1 MHTTYHRR
9 LARVKGNKTLPL
21 SESPSRLYTSQA
33 SSRLGQNQLQAC
45 KGGERF
51 AVSGSGDDIF
61 RELRETISGEVHTDP
76 LRRYLL
82 STDGSI
88 FRVQPAC
95 VVYPR
100 VAEDVLLTVRF
111 ARRHGLTIHP
121 RGAGSGLCGSA
132 LGRGIVID
140 FTKYMHRLLRLDLRE
155 RSFECEPGFRWGE
168 LEQTLQ
174 GKGLFFPPDPS
185 SGEFATFGGMY
196 STNAS
201 GAHSVK
207 YGTVADYIL
216 DADVVLSS
224 GEVITLSEVQGKG
237 LEKLPGHLRSLAA
250 LYEEH
255 RATIEAA
262 YPKPPSNV
270 CGYNLRG
277 LVRDGRLDL
286 RSLFAGAEGTLGI
299 VTRLKFR
306 LLERPPYDSL
316 VVAFFGDTLSSVRAV
331 QRALE
336 LGPAGIEI
344 MDKSLLALARESDEK
359 LREEIPEGVES
370 VLLIEFD
377 GTDAESC
384 SRLAAETTWMLKSEG
399 FTTAVHLA
407 VTKADKERF
416 WAVRKAA
423 VPILYRLK
431 GEKKIL
437 ALVEDASV
445 PVPAMVEY
453 VQGIY
458 RIMDKHQVRFVLYG
472 HIARGLL
479 HTRPLLNLKASND
492 IDLVRVLADEI
503 FELVHGLGGS
513 VSGEHGDGR
522 LRSAYIKRQYPGI
535 YDLFLATKGLLDGDD
550 ILNPEIKTRHDPEQ
564 MQRSLRFG
572 KGYRSADLRKKYLR
586 WPEGFDG
593 EVEKCHGCSK
603 CTTITTATRMCPVYK
618 VTRDEAATPK
628 AKANVLRALLS
639 GAVERKSLYD
649 QTFREVIATCV
660 NCGSCRREC
669 PSQVNIPK
677 MALEARAHHGEKFGK
692 SLESRLLGNLER
704 AGKAWKYL
712 PGPLRAVLDL
722 GAAREAMELFAGISA
737 RRKPPVFARHSLF
750 DQVRFQEGRGDLTVL
765 YFAGCYASYLRP
777 EIGLAALRILKNM
790 GMTVLVPPQHC
801 CGLPMLAKGMVK
813 EASERVEKN
822 LRRWSRLVRR
832 ADYITV
838 TCSSCG
844 LSLME
849 EWSSL
854 SDRGGV
860 EEIRGKVVHI
870 TEIINRHLGRLKLK
884 DSSLHLSYHNPC
896 HLRVQARPGSSLR
909 LLSQLP
915 GVRVEDL
922 QANCCGMAGSW
933 GMSARNYDLSR
944 VIGSDL
950 IGKLDA
956 SPSTVGVTDCP
967 TCRMQMEEF
976 SPKPIRHPVEII
988 AERLVI

>member
-1 MHTTYHRR
+1 MDFLR
-9 LARVKGNKTLPL
+9 
-21 SESPSRLYTSQA
+21 SRHGY
-33 SSRLGQNQLQAC
+33 
-45 KGGERF
+45 ERF
-51 AVSGSGDDIF
+51 PVPTPGDDIF
-61 RELRETISGEVHTDP
+61 RELRESISGEVHTDP
-76 LRRYLL
+76 FRRYLL

-88 FRVQPAC
+88 FRVHPSC

-100 VAEDVLLTVRF
+100 AAEDVLLIVRF
-111 ARRHGLTIHP
+111 ARRHGFTIHP

-132 LGRGIVID
+132 LGTGIIID
-140 FTKYMHRLLRLDLRE
+140 FTKYMHRLIRLDLAE
-155 RSFECEPGFRWGE
+155 RTFECEPGFRWGE
-168 LEQTLQ
+168 LEQALQ

-207 YGTVADYIL
+207 YGTVADYVL
-216 DADVVLSS
+216 DADVALSR
-224 GEVITLSEVQGKG
+224 GEFITLSSVQGKD
-237 LEKLPGHLRSLAA
+237 LDELPGYLRSLAG
-250 LYEEH
+250 LYEQH
-255 RATIEAA
+255 RATIEAG
-262 YPKPPSNV
+262 YPGPPSNV
-270 CGYNLRG
+270 CGYNLRA

-286 RSLFAGAEGTLGI
+286 RRLFAGSEGTLGI

-306 LLERPPYDSL
+306 LLERPRYDSL

-336 LGPAGIEI
+336 LGPSGIEI
-344 MDKSLLALARESDEK
+344 MDKSLLALARESDEH
-359 LREEIPEGVES
+359 LRAEIPEGVES

-384 SRLAAETTWMLKSEG
+384 SRLAGETTRMLRSEG
-399 FTTAVHLA
+399 FTSNVHLA

-445 PVPAMVEY
+445 PIPAMVDY

-458 RIMDKHQVRFVLYG
+458 RIMETHQVRFVLYG

-479 HTRPLLNLKASND
+479 HTRPLLDLKASSD

-535 YDLFLATKGLLDGDD
+535 YDLFLATKGLLDGDGL
-550 ILNPEIKTRHDPEQ
+550 LNPEIKTRHDPGQ
-564 MQRSLRFG
+564 MQSSLRFG
-572 KGYRSADLRKKYLR
+572 KGYRSAGLRKTYLR
-586 WPEGFDG
+586 WPEGFAR

-603 CTTITTATRMCPVYK
+603 CTTVTAATRMCPIYK

-628 AKANVLRALLS
+628 AKANLLRALLS
-639 GAVERKSLYD
+639 GAVERRSLYD
-649 QTFREVIATCV
+649 RTFREVIETCV
-660 NCGSCRREC
+660 NCGSCGREC

-692 SLESRLLGNLER
+692 SLEGRLLGNPER

-712 PGPLRAVLDL
+712 PRPLGALLDL
-722 GAAREAMELFAGISA
+722 GAAREAMELVAGISA

-750 DQVRFQEGRGDLTVL
+750 DRVRFQEGRGDLTVL

-777 EIGLAALRILKNM
+777 EIGLAALRILKSM

-822 LRRWSRLVRR
+822 LRRWSRLLRR
-832 ADYITV
+832 ADYVTV

-849 EWSSL
+849 EWSCL
-854 SDRGGV
+854 SDDGGV

-870 TEIINRHLGRLKLK
+870 TDFINQHLDRLKLK
-884 DSSLHLSYHNPC
+884 DAALHLSYHNPC
-896 HLRVQARPGSSLR
+896 HLRVQARPESSLR
-909 LLSQLP
+909 LLLQLP

-922 QANCCGMAGSW
+922 RANCCGMAGSW
-933 GMSARNYDLSR
+933 GMSARNYDLSKA
-944 VIGSDL
+944 IGSDL
-950 IGKLDA
+950 IGKLNA
-956 SPSTVGVTDCP
+956 SASAIGVTDCP

-976 SPKPIRHPVEII
+976 SSKPIRHPVEIL
-988 AERLVI
+988 ADRLVI

>member
-1 MHTTYHRR
+1 M
-9 LARVKGNKTLPL
+9 P
-21 SESPSRLYTSQA
+21 TS
-33 SSRLGQNQLQAC
+33 
-45 KGGERF
+45 
-51 AVSGSGDDIF
+51 DDDTF
-61 RELRETISGEVHTDP
+61 RELRGAIRGEIHTDP

-88 FRVQPAC
+88 FRVQPAG
-95 VVYPR
+95 VIYPR
-100 VAEDVLLTVRF
+100 AAADVVLTVRF
-111 ARRHGLTIHP
+111 ARSHGLTIHP

-132 LGRGIVID
+132 LGTGIIID
-140 FTKYMHRLLRLDLRE
+140 FTKHMHRLLRLDLRE
-155 RSFECEPGFRWGE
+155 RTFECEPGFRWGE
-168 LEQTLQ
+168 LEQALQ
-174 GKGLFFPPDPS
+174 GTGLFFPPDPS

-196 STNAS
+196 GTNAS

-216 DADVVLSS
+216 DADVVLGS
-224 GEVITLSEVQGKG
+224 GEIITISAVQEKG
-237 LEKLPGHLRSLAA
+237 LDELPGYLRRLAA
-250 LYEEH
+250 LYSEH
-255 RATIEAA
+255 RATIETA
-262 YPKPPSNV
+262 YPTPPSNV

-277 LVRDGRLDL
+277 LVRDDRLDL
-286 RSLFAGAEGTLGI
+286 RRLFAGSEGTLGI

-316 VVAFFGDTLSSVRAV
+316 VVAFFGDFLSSVRAV

-336 LGPAGIEI
+336 LGPSGIEI

-359 LREEIPEGVES
+359 LRGEIPEGVES

-377 GTDAESC
+377 GPDAESC
-384 SRLAAETTWMLKSEG
+384 SSLAGEATRMLKSEG
-399 FTTAVHLA
+399 FTTDVYPA
-407 VTKADKERF
+407 VTKVDKERF

-431 GEKKIL
+431 GEQKIL

-445 PVPAMVEY
+445 PIPAMADY

-458 RIMDKHQVRFVLYG
+458 RIMDTHQVRFVLYG

-492 IDLVRVLADEI
+492 IDLLRVLADEI

-522 LRSAYIKRQYPGI
+522 LRSVYIKRQYPRI
-535 YDLFLATKGLLDGDD
+535 YDLFLATKGLLDGAD

-564 MQRSLRFG
+564 MQRALRFG
-572 KGYRSADLRKKYLR
+572 EAYHSVGLRKKYLR

-603 CTTITTATRMCPVYK
+603 CTTVTPATRMCPIYK
-618 VTRDEAATPK
+618 VTRDEGATPK

-639 GAVERKSLYD
+639 GAVEGKSLYERA
-649 QTFREVIATCV
+649 FREVIETCV
-660 NCGSCRREC
+660 NCGSCYREC

-677 MALEARAHHGEKFGK
+677 MALEARAHHGEKFGR
-692 SLESRLLGNLER
+692 SLENQLLGNLER

-712 PGPLRAVLDL
+712 PRPLSAILDL
-722 GAAREAMELFAGISA
+722 GAAREAMELVAGISA
-737 RRKPPVFARHSLF
+737 RRKPPVFAKRSLY
-750 DQVRFQEGRGDLTVL
+750 DQVRFQEGRGEPTVL

-777 EIGLAALRILKNM
+777 EIGLAALKILKSM
-790 GMTVLVPPQHC
+790 GMTALVPPQHC
-801 CGLPMLAKGMVK
+801 CGLPMLSKGMVR
-813 EASERVEKN
+813 EARERVEQN
-822 LRRWSRLVRR
+822 LARWSRLVRR
-832 ADYITV
+832 ADYVTV

-849 EWSSL
+849 EWSYL
-854 SDRGGV
+854 SDRDEMEGM
-860 EEIRGKVVHI
+860 RGKVLHI
-870 TEIINRHLGRLKLK
+870 SDLIYRHFDRLQVRE
-884 DSSLHLSYHNPC
+884 SSLRLSYHNPC
-896 HLRVQARPGSSLR
+896 HLRVQSRPESSLR

-915 GVRVEDL
+915 GVTVQDL

-933 GMSARNYDLSR
+933 GMAARNYDLSR
-944 VIGSDL
+944 AIGSDL
-950 IGKLDA
+950 IGKLDSSA
-956 SPSTVGVTDCP
+956 STFGVTDCP

-976 SPKPIRHPVEII
+976 GRKPVRHPVEIL

>member
-1 MHTTYHRR
+1 MYNPPIEWGVTDREGG
-9 LARVKGNKTLPL
+9 ADAKGFPV
-21 SESPSRLYTSQA
+21 PSST
-33 SSRLGQNQLQAC
+33 
-45 KGGERF
+45 
-51 AVSGSGDDIF
+51 VDPF
-61 RELRETISGEVHTDP
+61 RELREAISGEVHTEP

-100 VAEDVLLTVRF
+100 TAADVVLTVRF
-111 ARRHGLTIHP
+111 ARSHGLTIHP

-132 LGRGIVID
+132 LGTGIIID
-140 FTKYMHRLLRLDLRE
+140 FTKHMHRLLRLDLGE
-155 RSFECEPGFRWGE
+155 RTFECEPGFRWGE

-174 GKGLFFPPDPS
+174 KTGLFFPPDPS

-216 DADVVLSS
+216 DADVVLGS
-224 GEVITLSEVQGKG
+224 GEVITLSEVAGRAPG
-237 LEKLPGHLRSLAA
+237 ELPGYLRRLAA

-255 RATIEAA
+255 RPAIESA

-286 RSLFAGAEGTLGI
+286 GRLFSGSEGTLGI

-306 LLERPPYDSL
+306 LRERPRYDSL
-316 VVAFFGDTLSSVRAV
+316 VVAFFGDTLSAVRAV
-331 QRALE
+331 QRTLE
-336 LGPAGIEI
+336 LGPSGIEI
-344 MDKSLLALARESDEK
+344 MDKSLLALARDSDEN
-359 LREEIPEGVES
+359 LREEIPAGVDN

-377 GTDAESC
+377 GTDTEDC
-384 SRLAAETTWMLKSEG
+384 SRLAGEATRMLKSEG
-399 FTTAVHLA
+399 FTSDVHLA

-445 PVPAMVEY
+445 PIPAMADY

-458 RIMDKHQVRFVLYG
+458 RIMDRHRVRFVLYG

-479 HTRPLLNLKASND
+479 HTRPLLNLKAD
-492 IDLVRVLADEI
+492 DDVDLLRALADEM
-503 FELVHGLGGS
+503 FELVYGLGGS

-535 YDLFLATKGLLDGDD
+535 YDLFLATKNLLDGDD

-564 MQRSLRFG
+564 MQRALRFG
-572 KGYRSADLRKKYLR
+572 KGYRSAGLRKKYLR

-593 EVEKCHGCSK
+593 EVERCHGCSK
-603 CTTITTATRMCPVYK
+603 CTTITTATRMCPIYK

-639 GAVERKSLYD
+639 GAVDGKSLYERA
-649 QTFREVIATCV
+649 FREVIETCV
-660 NCGSCRREC
+660 NCGSCYREC

-677 MALEARAHHGEKFGK
+677 MALEARAHHGERFGK
-692 SLESRLLGNLER
+692 SLENRLLGNLER
-704 AGKAWKYL
+704 AGKVWKYL
-712 PGPLRAVLDL
+712 PRPLGGLLDL
-722 GAAREAMELFAGISA
+722 GAAREAMELVAGISA
-737 RRKPPVFARHSLF
+737 KRRPPVFAKRSLF
-750 DQVRFQEGRGDLTVL
+750 DQVRPQEGRGEPTVL

-777 EIGLAALRILKNM
+777 EIGLAALRVLKSM
-790 GMTVLVPPQHC
+790 GMTALVPPQHC
-801 CGLPMLAKGMVK
+801 CGLPMLSKGMPR
-813 EASERVEKN
+813 EAGERVEKN
-822 LRRWSRLVRR
+822 LRRWSLLLRR

-844 LSLME
+844 LSLLQ
-849 EWSSL
+849 EWSYL
-854 SDRGGV
+854 SDRAEV
-860 EEIRGKVVHI
+860 EGIRGKVLHI
-870 TEIINRHLGRLKLK
+870 SDLINRYVDRLRVRE
-884 DSSLHLSYHNPC
+884 SSLRLSYHNPC
-896 HLRVQARPGSSLR
+896 HLRIQSRPESSLR

-915 GVRVEDL
+915 GVTVEDL
-922 QANCCGMAGSW
+922 QAHCCGMAGSW
-933 GMSARNYDLSR
+933 GMAARNYDLSR
-944 VIGSDL
+944 AIGSDL
-950 IGKLDA
+950 IGKLDS
-956 SPSTVGVTDCP
+956 SPSTFGVTDCP

-976 SPKPIRHPVEII
+976 SRKPVRHPVEII
-988 AERLVI
+988 AERLVT